1 VAGYEIL
8 NEPHLFQSAHYDKL
22 GDYHTYMAKKIRTIS
37 DKKIF
42 FDRETTRGFQREPS
56 MELKIFP
63 DGVSGI
69 VYAPH
74 LYSVPTS
81 GSQGEKQM
89 NNFKSWSTQRG
100 TEVLIGEWGAD
111 TQSDAV
117 VFMKKMRD
125 SNFGWTA
132 HSWKKTASGGLG
144 HSLYESATVS
154 KTQALKIMI
163 AAMEIV
169 Y

>member
-1 VAGYEIL
+1 MPKNI
-8 NEPHLFQSAHYDKL
+8 Q
-22 GDYHTYMAKKIRTIS
+22 
-37 DKKIF
+37 
-42 FDRETTRGFQREPS
+42 
-56 MELKIFP
+56 IFP

-81 GSQGEKQM
+81 GSQGEKQI

-100 TEVLIGEWGAD
+100 TEVLIGEWGAE

-117 VFMKKMRD
+117 VFMKEFKD
-125 SNFGWTA
+125 NGFGWTA
-132 HSWKKTASGGLG
+132 HSWKKSASGGLG
-144 HSLYESATVS
+144 SSLYESATVA
-154 KTQALKIMI
+154 KTQALKIII
-163 AAMEIV
+163 AAMATV